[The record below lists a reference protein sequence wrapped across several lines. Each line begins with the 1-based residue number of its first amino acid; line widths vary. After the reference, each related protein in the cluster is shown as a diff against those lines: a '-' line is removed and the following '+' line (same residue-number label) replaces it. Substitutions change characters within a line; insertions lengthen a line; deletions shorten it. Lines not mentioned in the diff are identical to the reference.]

1 VSTSLVKDT
10 NIGRDIRLS
19 GVTKAFG
26 DLEVLNDITFE
37 VADGEVVVLIGASG
51 SGKSTLLRIM
61 SGLETATSGE
71 VVVGGVPMHDPRRA
85 QEIRGHVG
93 MVFQQFN
100 LFPHLDALGNITL
113 ALRKVYKMSKDDAR
127 TKGLD
132 VLARVGLQD
141 RAHHYPSQLSGGQQ
155 QRVAIARALAVDPHI
170 IFFDEATSAL
180 DPELVGEV
188 TNVMR
193 SLAQDGMTMVVVTH
207 EMGFAR
213 RTADRV
219 VFMADGIIIEQGT
232 PDEMFGNPQHPKT
245 IQFLSKVTEL

>member
-1 VSTSLVKDT
+1 MTTSTL
-10 NIGRDIRLS
+10 NENAIGRDIRLADVS
-19 GVTKAFG
+19 KTFG
-26 DLEVLNDITFE
+26 DLQVLKGITLD

-61 SGLETATSGE
+61 SGLETATAGE
-71 VVVGGVPMHDPRRA
+71 VVVGGVPMHDPKRA
-85 QEIRGHVG
+85 TEIRGHVG

-100 LFPHLDALGNITL
+100 LFPHLDAIGNVTL
-113 ALRKVYKMSKDDAR
+113 ALRKVYKMSKDAAH
-127 TKGLD
+127 TKAME
-132 VLARVGLQD
+132 VLARVGMEE

-155 QRVAIARALAVDPHI
+155 QRVAIARALAVNPRI

-219 VFMADGIIIEQGT
+219 VFMADGVIAEQGA
-232 PDEMFGNPQHPKT
+232 PDQLFGNPQHPKT
-245 IQFLSKVTEL
+245 IQFLSRVAEH

>member
-1 VSTSLVKDT
+1 MSNPMTKD
-10 NIGRDIRLS
+10 IGRNIQLS
-19 GVTKAFG
+19 EVSKSFG
-26 DLEVLNDITFE
+26 DLQVLNDVTLE
-37 VADGEVVVLIGASG
+37 VSDGEVVVLIGASG

-71 VVVGGVPMHDPRRA
+71 VTVGGVPMHDPKRA
-85 QEIRGHVG
+85 PEIRGHVG

-100 LFPHLDALGNITL
+100 LFPHLDALSNVTL
-113 ALRKVYKMSKDDAR
+113 ALRKVYKMPKDEAR
-127 TKGLD
+127 AKGLE
-132 VLARVGLQD
+132 VLTRVGMAD
-141 RAHHYPSQLSGGQQ
+141 RSEHYPSQLSGGQQ
-155 QRVAIARALAVDPHI
+155 QRVAIARALAVNPRI

-193 SLAQDGMTMVVVTH
+193 SLADDGMTMVVVTH

-219 VFMADGIIIEQGT
+219 VYMADGVIAEQGT
-232 PDEMFGNPQHPKT
+232 PEALLSNPQNPKT
-245 IQFLSKVTEL
+245 IQFLSKVTDQ

>member
-1 VSTSLVKDT
+1 MTTSTLNESA
-10 NIGRDIRLS
+10 IGRDIRLADVS
-19 GVTKAFG
+19 KTFG
-26 DLEVLNDITFE
+26 DLQVLKGITLD

-61 SGLETATSGE
+61 SGLETATAGE
-71 VVVGGVPMHDPRRA
+71 VVVGGVPMHDPKRA
-85 QEIRGHVG
+85 PEIRGHVG

-100 LFPHLDALGNITL
+100 LFPHLDAIGNVTL
-113 ALRKVYKMSKDDAR
+113 ALRKVYKMSKEAAH
-127 TKGLD
+127 TKAMQ
-132 VLARVGLQD
+132 VLARVGMD
-141 RAHHYPSQLSGGQQ
+141 ERAHHYPSQLSGGQQ
-155 QRVAIARALAVDPHI
+155 QRVAIARALAVNPRI

-193 SLAQDGMTMVVVTH
+193 SLAHEGMTMVVVTH

-219 VFMADGIIIEQGT
+219 VFMADGVIAEQGA
-232 PDEMFGNPQHPKT
+232 PDQLFGDPQHPKT
-245 IQFLSKVTEL
+245 IQFLSRVAEH

>member
-1 VSTSLVKDT
+1 MSTSILKDT

-26 DLEVLNDITFE
+26 DVQVLNDITLE
-37 VADGEVVVLIGASG
+37 VSDGEVVVLIGASG

-71 VVVGGVPMHDPRRA
+71 VIVGGVPMHDPRRA
-85 QEIRGHVG
+85 AEIRGHVG

-127 TKGLD
+127 TKGME

-219 VFMADGIIIEQGT
+219 VFMADGVIIEQGT

>member
-1 VSTSLVKDT
+1 VSTSTLNDT
-10 NIGRDIRLS
+10 SVGRNIRLS
-19 GVTKAFG
+19 EVTKAFG
-26 DLEVLNDITFE
+26 DEQVLNDITLD
-37 VADGEVVVLIGASG
+37 VSDGEVVVLIGASG

-71 VVVGGVPMHDPRRA
+71 VVVGGVPMHEPRRA
-85 QEIRGHVG
+85 PEIRGHVG

-100 LFPHLDALGNITL
+100 LFPHLDALGNVTL
-113 ALRKVYKMSKDDAR
+113 ALRKVYKMSKGDANK
-127 TKGLD
+127 KGLE
-132 VLARVGLQD
+132 VLARVGMDD

-155 QRVAIARALAVDPHI
+155 QRVAIARALAVDPRI

-219 VFMADGIIIEQGT
+219 VFMADGIIAEQGA
-232 PDEMFGNPQHPKT
+232 PEQMFDNPQHPKT
-245 IQFLSKVTEL
+245 IQFLSKVTEH

>member
-1 VSTSLVKDT
+1 MTTSTLTDNK
-10 NIGRDIRLS
+10 IGRNIQLS
-19 GVTKAFG
+19 SVTKSFG
-26 DLEVLNDITFE
+26 DLEVLRDITLE

-61 SGLETATSGE
+61 SGLETATTGE
-71 VVVGGVPMHDPRRA
+71 VIVGGVPMHDPKRA
-85 QEIRGHVG
+85 PEIRGHVG

-100 LFPHLDALGNITL
+100 LFPHLDALGNVTL
-113 ALRKVYKMSKDDAR
+113 ALRKVYKMSKEQANA
-127 TKGLD
+127 KGME
-132 VLARVGLQD
+132 VLSRVGMD
-141 RAHHYPSQLSGGQQ
+141 ERAHHYPSQLSGGQQ
-155 QRVAIARALAVDPHI
+155 QRVAIARALAVNPRI

-219 VFMADGIIIEQGT
+219 VFMADGVIAEQGA
-232 PDEMFGNPQHPKT
+232 PEQLFGNPQHPRT
-245 IQFLSKVTEL
+245 IQFLSRIAEA

>member
-1 VSTSLVKDT
+1 VTTSTLNESA
-10 NIGRDIRLS
+10 IGRDIRLADVS
-19 GVTKAFG
+19 KTFG
-26 DLEVLNDITFE
+26 DLQVLKGITLD

-61 SGLETATSGE
+61 SGLETATAGE
-71 VVVGGVPMHDPRRA
+71 VVVGGVPMHDPKRA
-85 QEIRGHVG
+85 PEIRGHVG

-100 LFPHLDALGNITL
+100 LFPHLDAIGNVTL
-113 ALRKVYKMSKDDAR
+113 ALRKVYKMSKEAAH
-127 TKGLD
+127 TKAME
-132 VLARVGLQD
+132 VLARVGMD
-141 RAHHYPSQLSGGQQ
+141 ERAHHYPSQLSGGQQ
-155 QRVAIARALAVDPHI
+155 QRVAIARALAVNPRI

-193 SLAQDGMTMVVVTH
+193 SLAHEGMTMVVVTH

-219 VFMADGIIIEQGT
+219 VFMADGVIAEQGA
-232 PDEMFGNPQHPKT
+232 PDQLFGNPQHPKT
-245 IQFLSKVTEL
+245 IQFLSRVSEH

>member
-1 VSTSLVKDT
+1 VSTSTLNDT

-26 DLEVLNDITFE
+26 DVQVLNDITLD

-71 VVVGGVPMHDPRRA
+71 VVVGGVPMHQPRRA
-85 QEIRGHVG
+85 PEIRGHVG

-100 LFPHLDALGNITL
+100 LFPHLDALGNVTL
-113 ALRKVYKMSKDDAR
+113 ALRKVYKMSKEDASK
-127 TKGLD
+127 KGLA
-132 VLARVGLQD
+132 VLARVGMED

-155 QRVAIARALAVDPHI
+155 QRVAIARALAVDPRI

-219 VFMADGIIIEQGT
+219 VFMADGVITEQGA
-232 PDEMFGNPQHPKT
+232 PEEMFGNPQHPKT
-245 IQFLSKVTEL
+245 IQFLSKVTEH

>member
-1 VSTSLVKDT
+1 VSTSTLNGT

-19 GVTKAFG
+19 AVTKAFG
-26 DLEVLNDITFE
+26 DVAVLNDITLD
-37 VADGEVVVLIGASG
+37 VSDGEVVVLIGASG

-71 VVVGGVPMHDPRRA
+71 VVVGGVPMHEAKRA
-85 QEIRGHVG
+85 LEIRGHVG

-100 LFPHLDALGNITL
+100 LFPHLDALGNVTL

-127 TKGLD
+127 KKGLE
-132 VLARVGLQD
+132 VLARVGMDD
-141 RAHHYPSQLSGGQQ
+141 RAEHYPSQLSGGQQ
-155 QRVAIARALAVDPHI
+155 QRVAIARALAVDPRI

-193 SLAQDGMTMVVVTH
+193 SLAHDGMTMVVVTH

-219 VFMADGIIIEQGT
+219 VFMADGVITEQGT
-232 PDEMFGNPQHPKT
+232 PEQMFGNPKHPKT
-245 IQFLSKVTEL
+245 IQFLSKVTDQ

>member
-1 VSTSLVKDT
+1 MSTSTLNNT
-10 NIGRDIRLS
+10 SIGRDIRLS
-19 GVTKAFG
+19 AVTKAFG
-26 DLEVLNDITFE
+26 DVPVLNDITLD

-71 VVVGGVPMHDPRRA
+71 VVVGGVPMHEPRRA
-85 QEIRGHVG
+85 PEIRGHVG

-100 LFPHLDALGNITL
+100 LFPHLDALGNVTL
-113 ALRKVYKMSKDDAR
+113 ALRKVYKMSKDDADK
-127 TKGLD
+127 KGLE
-132 VLARVGLQD
+132 VLARVGMDD

-155 QRVAIARALAVDPHI
+155 QRVAIARALAVDPRI

-188 TNVMR
+188 TTVMR

-219 VFMADGIIIEQGT
+219 VFMADGVIAEQGS

-245 IQFLSKVTEL
+245 IQFLSKVTDH

>member
-1 VSTSLVKDT
+1 MSISTLNDT
-10 NIGRDIRLS
+10 SIGRDIRLS

-26 DLEVLNDITFE
+26 DVQVLNDITLD

-71 VVVGGVPMHDPRRA
+71 VVVGGVPMHETRRA
-85 QEIRGHVG
+85 PEIRGHVG

-100 LFPHLDALGNITL
+100 LFPHLDALGNVTL
-113 ALRKVYKMSKDDAR
+113 ALRKVYKMPKEGAR
-127 TKGLD
+127 KKGLD
-132 VLARVGLQD
+132 VLARVGMED
-141 RAHHYPSQLSGGQQ
+141 RAHHYPTQLSGGQQ
-155 QRVAIARALAVDPHI
+155 QRVAIARALAVDPRI

-219 VFMADGIIIEQGT
+219 VFMADGVITEQGS

-245 IQFLSKVTEL
+245 IQFLSKVTDH

>member
-1 VSTSLVKDT
+1 VSISTINETS
-10 NIGRDIRLS
+10 IGRDIRLS

-26 DLEVLNDITFE
+26 DVQVLNDITLD

-71 VVVGGVPMHDPRRA
+71 VVVGGVPMHETRRA
-85 QEIRGHVG
+85 PEIRGHVG

-100 LFPHLDALGNITL
+100 LFPHLDALGNVTL
-113 ALRKVYKMSKDDAR
+113 ALRKVYKMPKEGAR
-127 TKGLD
+127 KKGLD
-132 VLARVGLQD
+132 VLARVGMED

-155 QRVAIARALAVDPHI
+155 QRVAIARALAVDPRI

-219 VFMADGIIIEQGT
+219 VFMADGVITEQGA

-245 IQFLSKVTEL
+245 IQFLSKVTEH

>member
-1 VSTSLVKDT
+1 VTTSTLNESA
-10 NIGRDIRLS
+10 IGRDIRLADVS
-19 GVTKAFG
+19 KTFG
-26 DLEVLNDITFE
+26 DLQVLKGITLD

-61 SGLETATSGE
+61 SGLETATAGE
-71 VVVGGVPMHDPRRA
+71 VVVGGVPMHDPKRA
-85 QEIRGHVG
+85 PEIRGHVG

-100 LFPHLDALGNITL
+100 LFPHLDAIGNVTL
-113 ALRKVYKMSKDDAR
+113 ALRKVYKMSKEAAH
-127 TKGLD
+127 TKAME
-132 VLARVGLQD
+132 VLARVGMD
-141 RAHHYPSQLSGGQQ
+141 ERAHHYPSQLSGGQQ
-155 QRVAIARALAVDPHI
+155 QRVAIARALAVNPRI

-193 SLAQDGMTMVVVTH
+193 SLAHEGMTMVVVTH

-219 VFMADGIIIEQGT
+219 VFMADGVIAEQGA
-232 PDEMFGNPQHPKT
+232 PDQLFGNPQHPKT
-245 IQFLSKVTEL
+245 IQFLRRVSEH

>member
-1 VSTSLVKDT
+1 VSTSTLNGT
-10 NIGRDIRLS
+10 TIGRDISLS
-19 GVTKAFG
+19 AVTKAFG
-26 DLEVLNDITFE
+26 DVQVLNDITLD

-61 SGLETATSGE
+61 SGLESATSGE
-71 VVVGGVPMHDPRRA
+71 VVVGGVPMHEPKRA
-85 QEIRGHVG
+85 PEIRGHVG

-100 LFPHLDALGNITL
+100 LFPHLDALGNVTL
-113 ALRKVYKMSKDDAR
+113 ALRKVYRMSKDDAR
-127 TKGLD
+127 QKGLE
-132 VLARVGLQD
+132 VLARVGMDD
-141 RAHHYPSQLSGGQQ
+141 RAEHYPAQLSGGQQ
-155 QRVAIARALAVDPHI
+155 QRVAIARALAVDPRI

-193 SLAQDGMTMVVVTH
+193 SLAEDGMTMVVVTH

-219 VFMADGIIIEQGT
+219 VFMADGVITEQGT
-232 PDEMFGNPQHPKT
+232 PQEMFGNPQHPKT
-245 IQFLSKVTEL
+245 IQFLSKVTDQ

>member
-1 VSTSLVKDT
+1 MSAPDSTSSAPPMIKMA
-10 NIGRDIRLS
+10 
-19 GVTKAFG
+19 GVNKHFG
-26 DLEVLNDITFE
+26 DLHVLRDIDLEVE
-37 VADGEVVVLIGASG
+37 RGQVVVVAGPSG
-51 SGKSTLLRIM
+51 SGKSTLCRTVNRLEPIDAGTIEIDGRPLPAEGQALARLR
-61 SGLETATSGE
+61 A
-71 VVVGGVPMHDPRRA
+71 D
-85 QEIRGHVG
+85 VG

-100 LFPHLDALGNITL
+100 LFPHLDAIGNVTL

-127 TKGLD
+127 TKGLE

-193 SLAQDGMTMVVVTH
+193 GLAQDGMTMVVVTH

-219 VFMADGIIIEQGT
+219 VYMADGVIIEQGT
-232 PDEMFGNPQHPKT
+232 PDEMFGNAQHPKT

>member
-1 VSTSLVKDT
+1 VSISTINETS
-10 NIGRDIRLS
+10 IGRDIRLS

-26 DLEVLNDITFE
+26 DVQVLNDITLD

-71 VVVGGVPMHDPRRA
+71 VVVGGVPMHEARRA
-85 QEIRGHVG
+85 PEIRGHVG

-100 LFPHLDALGNITL
+100 LFPHLDALGNVTL
-113 ALRKVYKMSKDDAR
+113 ALRKVYKMPKEGAR
-127 TKGLD
+127 KKGLD
-132 VLARVGLQD
+132 VLARVGMED

-155 QRVAIARALAVDPHI
+155 QRVAIARALAVDPRI

-219 VFMADGIIIEQGT
+219 VFMADGVITEQGA

-245 IQFLSKVTEL
+245 IQFLSKVTEH

>member
-1 VSTSLVKDT
+1 MSTSTANDT
-10 NIGRDIRLS
+10 SIGRDIRLS
-19 GVTKAFG
+19 AVTKAFG
-26 DLEVLNDITFE
+26 DVQVLNDITLD
-37 VADGEVVVLIGASG
+37 VSDGEVVVLIGASG

-85 QEIRGHVG
+85 TEIRGHVG

-100 LFPHLDALGNITL
+100 LFPHLDALGNVTL
-113 ALRKVYKMSKDDAR
+113 ALRKVYKMSKDAAHK
-127 TKGLD
+127 KGLE
-132 VLARVGLQD
+132 VLARVGMED
-141 RAHHYPSQLSGGQQ
+141 RAEHYPSQLSGGQQ
-155 QRVAIARALAVDPHI
+155 QRVAIARALAVDPRI

-193 SLAQDGMTMVVVTH
+193 SLAEDGMTMVVVTH

-219 VFMADGIIIEQGT
+219 VFMADGVITEQGS
-232 PDEMFGNPQHPKT
+232 PDQMFGNPQHPKT
-245 IQFLSKVTEL
+245 IQFLSKVTDH

>member
-1 VSTSLVKDT
+1 VSTSILKDT

-19 GVTKAFG
+19 EVTKAFG
-26 DLEVLNDITFE
+26 DVQVLNDITLE
-37 VADGEVVVLIGASG
+37 VSDGEVVVLIGASG

-71 VVVGGVPMHDPRRA
+71 VIVGGVPMHDPRRA
-85 QEIRGHVG
+85 PEIRGHVG

-100 LFPHLDALGNITL
+100 LFPHLDALGNVTL
-113 ALRKVYKMSKDDAR
+113 ALRKVYKMAR
-127 TKGLD
+127 DEAGKKGLE
-132 VLARVGLQD
+132 VLARVGMQD
-141 RAHHYPSQLSGGQQ
+141 RAQHSPSQLSGGQQ

-219 VFMADGIIIEQGT
+219 VFMADGVITEQGT

-245 IQFLSKVTEL
+245 IQFLSKVTDL

>member
-1 VSTSLVKDT
+1 VSTSTLNET
-10 NIGRDIRLS
+10 SIGRDIRLS
-19 GVTKAFG
+19 GVTKAFA
-26 DLEVLNDITFE
+26 DLQVLKDITLD

-61 SGLETATSGE
+61 SGLETASSGE
-71 VVVGGVPMHDPRRA
+71 VVVGGVPMHEPKRA
-85 QEIRGHVG
+85 REIRGHVG

-100 LFPHLDALGNITL
+100 LFPHLDALGNVTL
-113 ALRKVYKMSKDDAR
+113 ALRKVYKMSARDAR
-127 TKGLD
+127 KKGLE
-132 VLARVGLQD
+132 VLARVGMDD

-155 QRVAIARALAVDPHI
+155 QRVAIARALAVDPRI

-193 SLAQDGMTMVVVTH
+193 GLADDGMTMVVVTH

-219 VFMADGIIIEQGT
+219 VFMADGVIAEQGS
-232 PDEMFGNPQHPKT
+232 PEEIFGNPQHPKT
-245 IQFLSKVTEL
+245 IQFLSKVTDH